1 MPIVE
6 TISLQET
13 ARERYLS
20 YALSVIMSRA
30 LPDIRDGLKPVQ
42 RRILYAMYANLRL
55 TPDARYR
62 KSAAV
67 VGEVMGKYHPHGDTA
82 IYDAMVRM
90 AQDFSLR
97 DPLVDGHGNFGSIDG
112 DNPAAMRYTEVK
124 LRALAVEMLE
134 EIRQDT
140 VDFRPN
146 FDGSYDEP
154 VVLPSR
160 IPNLLVNGADG
171 IAVGMATKIPPH
183 NLREVADALV
193 HLIDH
198 PEAPVEELA
207 QRVPGPDFPTAGR
220 ILNTPAEL
228 LEIHRTGEG
237 AVELRG
243 DYGMEGKSRIVITSV
258 PYMVNKATLVE
269 KIAEHIV
276 NERVPQ
282 LSDVRD
288 ESTDDIRVVLEL
300 RRGADPEAAIAYLLR
315 HTDLQKRYH
324 VDMTCLVPTEN
335 PLIPAPKKVNLP
347 EALRAFL
354 TFRLEVVVR
363 RLRYALERLERRIHI
378 LRGFEKLF
386 DALDEAIKLIRAS
399 ADRKD
404 AAGRLMHR
412 FALDQEQADA
422 ILEIKLYRLARMEIE
437 EIRRELEDKLARAA
451 DVRAILASEDKQW
464 ALVRAEIQEAASAF
478 GTDRKTHI
486 AGPDR
491 VLEYAAEDY
500 IVAEDCYAIVTRD
513 GWIKRQRTYTDIDS
527 IRVRDG
533 DGVGWILP
541 ASTRGAVGFFTNFGR
556 CYSLRADTL
565 LNTTGYGDP
574 VQKFFDF
581 SDKEHVVGVV
591 SFDAR
596 ALPKP
601 IAAPEAVPELFP
613 KNGHAGAKTDPLLV
627 AITAGGQGVRLPMDG
642 FADPSTRK
650 GRTYAKL
657 EDGDEVIGAEPAAG
671 DENVCMASRAG
682 YVLIFPVAEIPVF
695 KSAAKGVIA
704 MRLGADDQVLGCTL
718 SSAARDGLKIETSR
732 GRIETVRTT
741 KFEVA
746 RRGNR
751 GKAII
756 KRGHVAR
763 IVPEPVEIRL

>member
-13 ARERYLS
+13 TRERYLS
-20 YALSVIMSRA
+20 YAMSVIMSRA

-90 AQDFSLR
+90 AQNFSLR

-124 LRALAVEMLE
+124 LRPLAVEMLE
-134 EIRQDT
+134 EIRQNT

-154 VVLPSR
+154 VVLPAR

-183 NLREVADALV
+183 NLREVADALI

-198 PEAPVEELA
+198 PEASIEDLA
-207 QRVPGPDFPTAGR
+207 QRIPGPDFPTAGR
-220 ILNTPAEL
+220 ILNTPDEL
-228 LEIHRTGEG
+228 LQIYRTGEG
-237 AVELRG
+237 PVELRG
-243 DYGMEGKSRIVITSV
+243 DYAMEGKSRIVITSV

-276 NERVPQ
+276 HERVPQ

-288 ESTDDIRVVLEL
+288 ESAEDVRVVLEL

-324 VDMTCLVPTEN
+324 VDMTCLAPTDNPLVPT
-335 PLIPAPKKVNLP
+335 PKKVHLD

-354 TFRLEVVVR
+354 AFRLHVVTR

-378 LRGFEKLF
+378 LRGLEKLF
-386 DALDEAIKLIRAS
+386 DALDEAIQLIRAS

-404 AAGRLMHR
+404 AAARLMHR
-412 FALDQEQADA
+412 FDLDEEQAEA
-422 ILEIKLYRLARMEIE
+422 ILEIKLYRLARMEIR
-437 EIRRELEDKLARAA
+437 EIRRELKDKLARAA
-451 DVRAILASEDKQW
+451 EVRAILASEDKRW
-464 ALVRAEIQEAASAF
+464 ALVRAEIAETAAAF
-478 GTDRKTHI
+478 GTDRKTQI
-486 AGPDR
+486 AGPDQA
-491 VLEYAAEDY
+491 LEYDAEDY
-500 IVAEDCYAIVTRD
+500 IVAEDCYAIATRD
-513 GWIKRQRTYTDIDS
+513 GWIKRQRTYADIDS
-527 IRVRDG
+527 IRVREG
-533 DGVGWILP
+533 DAAGWILP
-541 ASTRGAVGFFTNFGR
+541 ASTRGSVGFFTNFGR
-556 CYSLRADTL
+556 CYSLRAEAL
-565 LNTTGYGDP
+565 PNTTGYGDP

-601 IAAPEAVPELFP
+601 VLLPETEPELFAS
-613 KNGHAGAKTDPLLV
+613 NGSGEQEPFLV
-627 AITAGGQGVRLPMDG
+627 AITSAGQAVRMPLDS
-642 FADPSTRK
+642 FAEPSTRK
-650 GRTYAKL
+650 GRSYAKL
-657 EDGDEVIGAEPAAG
+657 EEGDEVVSAEPAAG
-671 DENVCMASRAG
+671 AENACLASQGG
-682 YVLIFPVAEIPVF
+682 YALIFPVHQIPLF

-704 MRLGADDQVLGCTL
+704 MRLGAGDRVLGCTL
-718 SSAARDGLKIETSR
+718 SSAARAGLKVETSR
-732 GRIETVRTT
+732 GRVETIRTT
-741 KFEVA
+741 KFEVS

-751 GKAII
+751 GKSII
-756 KRGHVAR
+756 SRGHVAR
-763 IVPEPVEIRL
+763 IFLEPVEIRL

>member
-13 ARERYLS
+13 TRERYLS

-160 IPNLLVNGADG
+160 VPNLLVNGADG

-183 NLREVADALV
+183 NLQEVTDALV
-193 HLIDH
+193 YLIDH
-198 PEAPVEELA
+198 PEASVEELA
-207 QRVPGPDFPTAGR
+207 QHVPGPDFPTAGR

-228 LEIHRTGEG
+228 LEIHRNGEG

-258 PYMVNKATLVE
+258 PYMVNKAALVE

-288 ESTDDIRVVLEL
+288 ESTEDIRVVLEL

-335 PLIPAPKKVNLP
+335 PLIPAPKKVNLV

-354 TFRLEVVVR
+354 AFRLEVVVR

-386 DALDEAIKLIRAS
+386 DALDEAIRLIRAS

-412 FALDQEQADA
+412 FDLDQEQADA

-437 EIRRELEDKLARAA
+437 EVRRELEDKLARAA
-451 DVRAILASEDKQW
+451 DVRAILESEDKQW
-464 ALVRAEIQEAASAF
+464 GLVRAEIRATATEF

-486 AGPDR
+486 AGPDKA
-491 VLEYAAEDY
+491 VEYAAEDY
-500 IVAEDCYAIVTRD
+500 IVAEDCYAIITRD

-527 IRVRDG
+527 IRVREG
-533 DGVGWILP
+533 DSVGWILP
-541 ASTRGAVGFFTNFGR
+541 ASTRGSVGFFTNFGR

-565 LNTTGYGDP
+565 PNTTGYGDP

-581 SDKEHVVGVV
+581 SDKEHVVGVI
-591 SFDAR
+591 SFDER
-596 ALPKP
+596 ALPEP
-601 IAAPEAVPELFP
+601 IAAPDPDPELFP
-613 KNGHAGAKTDPLLV
+613 KNGHAAAKRDPLLV
-627 AITAGGQGVRLPMDG
+627 AITSGGQAVRLPMDS
-642 FADPSTRK
+642 FAEPSTRK

-657 EDGDEVIGAEPAAG
+657 ENGDEVVGAEPAAG

-682 YVLIFPVAEIPVF
+682 YVLIFPVSQIPVF

-704 MRLGADDQVLGCTL
+704 MRLGTDDHVLGCTL

-741 KFEVA
+741 KFEIS
-746 RRGNR
+746 RRGNK
-751 GKAII
+751 GKAIM

-763 IVPEPVEIRL
+763 IVPEPVEIRV

>member
-67 VGEVMGKYHPHGDTA
+67 VGEVMGKYHPHGDAA

-124 LRALAVEMLE
+124 LRPLAVEMLE

-154 VVLPSR
+154 VVLPAR

-183 NLREVADALV
+183 NLREVADALI
-193 HLIDH
+193 HLIER
-198 PEAPVEELA
+198 PEASIEALA
-207 QRVPGPDFPTAGR
+207 QKVPGPDFPTAGR
-220 ILNTPAEL
+220 ILNTPDEL
-228 LEIHRTGEG
+228 LQIYCNGEG

-243 DYGMEGKSRIVITSV
+243 DYAMEGKSRIVISSV
-258 PYMVNKATLVE
+258 PYMVNKSALVE
-269 KIAEHIV
+269 KIADHIV

-288 ESTDDIRVVLEL
+288 ESTEDVRVVLEL
-300 RRGADPEAAIAYLLR
+300 RRGANPEAAIAYLLR

-324 VDMTCLVPTEN
+324 VDMTCLAPTEN
-335 PLIPAPKKVNLP
+335 PLVPTPKKVNLG

-354 TFRLEVVVR
+354 AFRLHVVTR

-386 DALDEAIKLIRAS
+386 DALDEAIRLIRAS

-404 AAGRLMHR
+404 AAARLMHR
-412 FALDQEQADA
+412 FDLDEEQADA
-422 ILEIKLYRLARMEIE
+422 ILEIKLYRLARMEME

-451 DVRAILASEDKQW
+451 EVRAILESEDKQW
-464 ALVRAEIQEAASAF
+464 ALVRSEIEETAAAF
-478 GTDRKTHI
+478 GTDRKTRI
-486 AGPDR
+486 AGPDKA
-491 VLEYAAEDY
+491 VEYVAEDY

-513 GWIKRQRTYTDIDS
+513 GWIKRQRTYADIDS
-527 IRVRDG
+527 IRVREG
-533 DGVGWILP
+533 DAAGWILP
-541 ASTRGAVGFFTNFGR
+541 ASTRGSIGFFTNFGR

-565 LNTTGYGDP
+565 PNTTGYGDP

-591 SFDAR
+591 SFDER

-601 IAAPEAVPELFP
+601 IVLPETAPELFA
-613 KNGHAGAKTDPLLV
+613 KNGRGGQEPFFV
-627 AITAGGQGVRLPMDG
+627 AITSAGQAVRMPLDS
-642 FADPSTRK
+642 FAEPSTRK
-650 GRTYAKL
+650 GRSYAKL
-657 EDGDEVIGAEPAAG
+657 EGADEVVGAEPASG
-671 DENVCMASRAG
+671 DENACLASRSG
-682 YVLIFPVAEIPVF
+682 YALIFPVLQIPLF

-704 MRLGADDQVLGCTL
+704 MRLAADDKALGFAL
-718 SSAARDGLKIETSR
+718 SSAARAGLKVETSR
-732 GRIETVRTT
+732 GRIETIRTT
-741 KFEVA
+741 KFEVS

-756 KRGHVAR
+756 RRGHVAR
-763 IVPEPVEIRL
+763 IVSEPVEIRL

>member
-13 ARERYLS
+13 TRERYLS
-20 YALSVIMSRA
+20 YAMSVIMSRA

-90 AQDFSLR
+90 AQNFSLR

-124 LRALAVEMLE
+124 LRPLAVEMLE
-134 EIRQDT
+134 EIRQNT

-154 VVLPSR
+154 VVLPAR

-183 NLREVADALV
+183 NLREVADALI

-198 PEAPVEELA
+198 PEASIEDLA
-207 QRVPGPDFPTAGR
+207 QRIPGPDFPTAGR
-220 ILNTPAEL
+220 ILNTPDEL
-228 LEIHRTGEG
+228 LQIYRTGEG
-237 AVELRG
+237 PVELRG
-243 DYGMEGKSRIVITSV
+243 DYAMEGKSRIVITSV

-276 NERVPQ
+276 HERVPQ

-288 ESTDDIRVVLEL
+288 ESAEDVRVVLEL

-324 VDMTCLVPTEN
+324 VDMTCLAPTDNPLVPT
-335 PLIPAPKKVNLP
+335 PKKVHLD

-354 TFRLEVVVR
+354 AFRLHVVTR

-378 LRGFEKLF
+378 LRGLEKLF
-386 DALDEAIKLIRAS
+386 DALDEAIQLIRAS

-404 AAGRLMHR
+404 AAARLMHR
-412 FALDQEQADA
+412 FDLDEEQAEA
-422 ILEIKLYRLARMEIE
+422 ILEIKLYRLARMEIR
-437 EIRRELEDKLARAA
+437 EIRRELKDKLARAA
-451 DVRAILASEDKQW
+451 EVRAILASEDKRW
-464 ALVRAEIQEAASAF
+464 ALVRAEIAETAAAF

-486 AGPDR
+486 AGPDQA
-491 VLEYAAEDY
+491 LEYDAEDY
-500 IVAEDCYAIVTRD
+500 IVAEDCYAIATRD
-513 GWIKRQRTYTDIDS
+513 GWIKRQRTYADIDS
-527 IRVRDG
+527 IRVREG
-533 DGVGWILP
+533 DVAGWILP
-541 ASTRGAVGFFTNFGR
+541 ASTRGSVGFFTNFGR
-556 CYSLRADTL
+556 CYSLRAEAL
-565 LNTTGYGDP
+565 PNTTGYGDP

-601 IAAPEAVPELFP
+601 VLLPETEPELFAS
-613 KNGHAGAKTDPLLV
+613 NGSGEQEPFLV
-627 AITAGGQGVRLPMDG
+627 AITSAGQAVRMPLDS
-642 FADPSTRK
+642 FAEPSTRK
-650 GRTYAKL
+650 GRSYAKL
-657 EDGDEVIGAEPAAG
+657 EEGDEVVSAEPAAG
-671 DENVCMASRAG
+671 AENACLASQGG
-682 YVLIFPVAEIPVF
+682 YALIFPVHQIPLF

-704 MRLGADDQVLGCTL
+704 MRLGAGDRVLGCTL
-718 SSAARDGLKIETSR
+718 SSAARAGLKVETSR
-732 GRIETVRTT
+732 GRVETIRTT
-741 KFEVA
+741 KFEVS

-751 GKAII
+751 GKSII
-756 KRGHVAR
+756 SRGHVAR
-763 IVPEPVEIRL
+763 IFLEPVEIRL

>member
-412 FALDQEQADA
+412 FVLDQEQADA
-422 ILEIKLYRLARMEIE
+422 ILEIKLYRLARMEI
-437 EIRRELEDKLARAA
+437 RGNPPGAGRQAGARCGCP
-451 DVRAILASEDKQW
+451 RHS
-464 ALVRAEIQEAASAF
+464 RF
-478 GTDRKTHI
+478 
-486 AGPDR
+486 
-491 VLEYAAEDY
+491 
-500 IVAEDCYAIVTRD
+500 
-513 GWIKRQRTYTDIDS
+513 
-527 IRVRDG
+527 
-533 DGVGWILP
+533 
-541 ASTRGAVGFFTNFGR
+541 RGQAVG
-556 CYSLRADTL
+556 
-565 LNTTGYGDP
+565 
-574 VQKFFDF
+574 
-581 SDKEHVVGVV
+581 
-591 SFDAR
+591 
-596 ALPKP
+596 
-601 IAAPEAVPELFP
+601 
-613 KNGHAGAKTDPLLV
+613 AGAHGNP
-627 AITAGGQGVRLPMDG
+627 GGSQCG
-642 FADPSTRK
+642 
-650 GRTYAKL
+650 
-657 EDGDEVIGAEPAAG
+657 
-671 DENVCMASRAG
+671 
-682 YVLIFPVAEIPVF
+682 
-695 KSAAKGVIA
+695 SA
-704 MRLGADDQVLGCTL
+704 QT
-718 SSAARDGLKIETSR
+718 
-732 GRIETVRTT
+732 
-741 KFEVA
+741 A
-746 RRGNR
+746 RRT
-751 GKAII
+751 
-756 KRGHVAR
+756 
-763 IVPEPVEIRL
+763 

>member
-13 ARERYLS
+13 TRERYLS
-20 YALSVIMSRA
+20 YAMSVIMSRA

-90 AQDFSLR
+90 AQNFSLR

-124 LRALAVEMLE
+124 LRPLAVEMLE
-134 EIRQDT
+134 EIRQNT

-154 VVLPSR
+154 VVLPAR

-183 NLREVADALV
+183 NLREVADALI

-198 PEAPVEELA
+198 PEASIEDLA
-207 QRVPGPDFPTAGR
+207 QRIPGPDFPTAGR
-220 ILNTPAEL
+220 ILNTPDEL
-228 LEIHRTGEG
+228 LQIYRTGEG
-237 AVELRG
+237 PVELRG
-243 DYGMEGKSRIVITSV
+243 DYAMEGKSRIVITSV

-276 NERVPQ
+276 HERVPQ

-288 ESTDDIRVVLEL
+288 ESAEDVRVVLEL

-324 VDMTCLVPTEN
+324 VDMTCLAPTDNPLVPT
-335 PLIPAPKKVNLP
+335 PKKVHLD

-354 TFRLEVVVR
+354 AFRLHVVTR

-378 LRGFEKLF
+378 LRGLEKLF
-386 DALDEAIKLIRAS
+386 DALDEAIQLIRAS

-404 AAGRLMHR
+404 AAARLMHR
-412 FALDQEQADA
+412 FDLDEEQAEA
-422 ILEIKLYRLARMEIE
+422 ILEIKLYRLARMEIR
-437 EIRRELEDKLARAA
+437 EIRRELKDKLARAA
-451 DVRAILASEDKQW
+451 EVRAILASEDKRW
-464 ALVRAEIQEAASAF
+464 ALVRAEIAETAAAF
-478 GTDRKTHI
+478 GTDRKTQI
-486 AGPDR
+486 AGPDQA
-491 VLEYAAEDY
+491 LEYDAEDY
-500 IVAEDCYAIVTRD
+500 IVAEDCYAIATRD
-513 GWIKRQRTYTDIDS
+513 GWIKRQRTYADIDS
-527 IRVRDG
+527 IRVREG
-533 DGVGWILP
+533 DAAGWILP
-541 ASTRGAVGFFTNFGR
+541 ASTRGSVGFFTNFGR
-556 CYSLRADTL
+556 CYSLRAEAL
-565 LNTTGYGDP
+565 PNTTGYGDP

-601 IAAPEAVPELFP
+601 VLLPETEPELFAS
-613 KNGHAGAKTDPLLV
+613 NGSGEQEPFLV
-627 AITAGGQGVRLPMDG
+627 AITSAGQALRMPLDS
-642 FADPSTRK
+642 FAEPSTRK
-650 GRTYAKL
+650 GRSYAKL
-657 EDGDEVIGAEPAAG
+657 EEGDEVVSAEPAVGA
-671 DENVCMASRAG
+671 ENACLASQGG
-682 YVLIFPVAEIPVF
+682 YALIFPVHQIPLF

-704 MRLGADDQVLGCTL
+704 MRLGAGDRVLGCTL
-718 SSAARDGLKIETSR
+718 SSAARAGLKVETSR
-732 GRIETVRTT
+732 GRVETIRTT
-741 KFEVA
+741 KFEVS

-751 GKAII
+751 GKSII
-756 KRGHVAR
+756 SRGHVAR
-763 IVPEPVEIRL
+763 IFLEPVEIRL